1 MKLYEFEGMELFS
14 RYGVP
19 TPRFDVA
26 SSPEDARRI
35 AESLGGRVVVKAQVL
50 VGGRGKAGG
59 VKVAES
65 PEKAEQH
72 ARRILGMEIRG
83 ERVEKLV
90 IAEAVDILKEL
101 YLSIILDRSIGAPLI
116 LASPEGGVDIEEL
129 ARTRP
134 EKIIKVPVDP
144 FTGLR
149 PYHIRRVAKFL
160 ELPSEAQKHVGRIIS
175 GLYKLFMDYDCEL
188 AEVNPLVL
196 RGDGSLLAIDSKVIV
211 DDNSLYRHPDL
222 QERAGR
228 GMNRYEAEAKRMGFS
243 YVELEGNIGVICNG
257 AGLTMATMDTV
268 LVLGGRPANFLDI
281 GGGARADRVEGAVS
295 LLLSHPRVKIL
306 FINILGGITRCD
318 EVAKGIVNALRKSDT
333 GKRMVVRL
341 KGTNEEEGRRILEE
355 NGIYTLEEMDEA
367 ARKAV
372 ELAEEVD

>member
-1 MKLYEFEGMELFS
+1 MKLYEYEGMELFR
-14 RYGVP
+14 RYGIPVP
-19 TPRFDVA
+19 GFEVA
-26 SSPEDARRI
+26 SSPEEA
-35 AESLGGRVVVKAQVL
+35 AEAAGRLGGRVVVKAQVL

-59 VKVAES
+59 VKIADS
-65 PEKAEQH
+65 PEEAGEH
-72 ARRILGMEIRG
+72 ARRILGMSIRG
-83 ERVEKLV
+83 ERVERLV
-90 IAEAVDILKEL
+90 VAEAVDIAREL

-134 EKIIKVPVDP
+134 ERILKTPVEP
-144 FTGLR
+144 FLGLK
-149 PYHIRRVAKFL
+149 PYHIRRVARFL
-160 ELPSEAQKHVGRIIS
+160 ELPPDAQKQVGQILS
-175 GLYKLFMDYDCEL
+175 GLYRLFIENDCEL
-188 AEVNPLVL
+188 AEINPLVVKK
-196 RGDGSLLAIDSKVIV
+196 DGGLLAIDSKIIV
-211 DDNSLYRHPDL
+211 DDNSLYRHPEL

-228 GMNRYEAEAKRMGFS
+228 EMNEYEAEARRLGFS
-243 YVELEGNIGVICNG
+243 YVELDGNIGVICNG

-295 LLLSHPRVKIL
+295 LLLSHPKAKIL

-318 EVAKGIVNALRKSDT
+318 EVARGIVNAL
-333 GKRMVVRL
+333 GKAEAKKGMVVRL

-355 NGIYTLEEMDEA
+355 NGIHVVDEMDEA

-372 ELAEEVD
+372 ELAREV